1 MRVELLPDF
10 SDSVSGVAVLF
21 LFLESCGLSSGRS
34 SCRGLG
40 VLEDVLTRDTW
51 RFVSFFLTQLGYE
64 QVWAEAIGDLI
75 CQERKGEKLKKMMI
89 NPEDRKLN
97 SYTVPVF

>member
-1 MRVELLPDF
+1 MFLKTF
-10 SDSVSGVAVLF
+10 SLGIPGGSV
-21 LFLESCGLSSGRS
+21 RY
-34 SCRGLG
+34 
-40 VLEDVLTRDTW
+40 
-51 RFVSFFLTQLGYE
+51 FFLTQLGYE